1 MNTENNQLRK
11 DSDRRMQHALL
22 GFLAQE
28 KTPTVGDICR
38 TAKVNRSTFY
48 RHYLDIFDLM
58 EKTERTI
65 QTELVAA
72 MKQGGLKP
80 DLETLTPEALI
91 PMVEFIGS
99 YRSFYRSYLKT
110 HLDVSVEEGMQTVWD
125 KYLKPMFRAHGVTD
139 ETHMLYYYQNFK
151 AGVLSMLK
159 LWIDRDCA
167 ESPQEVAE
175 MITKTLNRS

>member
-1 MNTENNQLRK
+1 MNTENNQLWK
-11 DSDRRMQHALL
+11 DSEKRMQQALL
-22 GFLAQE
+22 RFMEQE
-28 KTPTVGDICR
+28 KEPTVGDICR
-38 TAKVNRSTFY
+38 EAHVNRSTFY

-80 DLETLTPEALI
+80 DLETLTAEALI

-125 KYLKPMFRAHGVTD
+125 KYLKPVFLSRGVTD
-139 ETHMLYYYQNFK
+139 ETHMLYYYLYFRT
-151 AGVLSMLK
+151 GVLSMLR
-159 LWIDRDCA
+159 LWLDRECA
-167 ESPQEVAE
+167 ESPREVAE
-175 MITKTLNRS
+175 MITKTLNR

>member
-1 MNTENNQLRK
+1 MAFWHRK
-11 DSDRRMQHALL
+11 
-22 GFLAQE
+22 

-48 RHYLDIFDLM
+48 RHYLDICDLM

-65 QTELVAA
+65 QLELVAA

-91 PMVEFIGS
+91 PMVAFIGN

-125 KYLKPMFRAHGVTD
+125 KYLRPMFRAHGVTD

-159 LWIDRDCA
+159 LWLDRGCT

-175 MITKTLNRS
+175 MITKTLDR

>member
-1 MNTENNQLRK
+1 MNTENNQLWK
-11 DSDRRMQHALL
+11 DSEKRMQQALL
-22 GFLAQE
+22 RFMEQE
-28 KTPTVGDICR
+28 KEPTVGDICR
-38 TAKVNRSTFY
+38 EAHVNRSTFY
-48 RHYLDIFDLM
+48 RHYLDIYDLM
-58 EKTERTI
+58 KKTERAI
-65 QTELVAA
+65 QLELVGA

-91 PMVEFIGS
+91 PMVAFIGN

-110 HLDVSVEEGMQTVWD
+110 HLDVSMEAGMQTVWD
-125 KYLKPMFRAHGVTD
+125 RYIKPMFCAHGVTD

-159 LWIDRDCA
+159 LWLDRGCT

-175 MITKTLNRS
+175 MITKTLDR